1 MNIMPVVQQI
11 AMLLM
16 LTLIGLYLRRSD
28 VLNDGVVKGLNILA
42 LNFAWPAQVL
52 TITQRDAGN
61 LTPSYF
67 LFLLGVS
74 ALVMSSIT
82 LICYFVPGAR
92 LPRERRAVFAGLCAM
107 PNSGFVGVPLVQAAY
122 GDEGVLYLSAFVVA
136 FNLVWWTLY
145 VRLFGGKISLR
156 QLLLNN
162 GLVASVAAVLMFI
175 LRIRVPEPFI
185 SLLSQLGAL
194 TTPVTMLLLGA
205 RLNDIKRIQDCPTSC
220 SGFGGYP
227 LVGDATASR
236 WRCACGYDGHG
247 AKRAGAGMR
256 AALPN
261 SVQLFE
267 ALQYGSVLA
276 SQAISVSLV
285 LCLGTIPPGDAAD
298 RDLMIISKP
307 GSP

>member
-92 LPRERRAVFAGLCAM
+92 LPRERRTVFAGLCAM

-205 RLNDIKRIQDCPTSC
+205 RLNDIKRIQDLSDKLLWV
-220 SGFGGYP
+220 SVAIRLLAMP
-227 LVGDATASR
+227 LAVAVALRLLGMTGMALSVLVL
-236 WRCACGYDGHG
+236 AC
-247 AKRAGAGMR
+247 
-256 AALPN
+256 ALPCAN
-261 SVQLFE
+261 SVQLFAE
-267 ALQYGSVLA
+267 RYNMDSVLA

-285 LCLGTIPPGDAAD
+285 LCLGTIPLVMLLTG
-298 RDLMIISKP
+298 I
-307 GSP
+307 